1 MIKDHDIMDLQT
13 IHSSCQCE
21 ITEVSCDLD
30 RRSELHKDGCSIFV
44 EGLVIAL
51 DCDKCEAFTENDTRP
66 DIISI
71 QECDKARSWLILEMK
86 NTMRPRAAEQAK
98 AALKRLGQDALFPIY
113 LSHAR
118 VVFVIGKRRK
128 ADNTLMRDI
137 GMIEVG
143 QWRVVPRLLPSGGI
157 VKCGLSP

>member
-1 MIKDHDIMDLQT
+1 MTKDHDIMELQA

-21 ITEVSCDLD
+21 MVEVSCDVD
-30 RRSELHKDGCSIFV
+30 GRSELHKDGCSIFV
-44 EGLVIAL
+44 ENLLIAL
-51 DCDKCEAFTENDTRP
+51 DCDKCDAFTEQDTRP

-71 QECDKARSWLILEMK
+71 QECDAARLWLILEMK

-98 AALKRLGQDALFPIY
+98 AALQRLGQDALFPIH
-113 LSHAR
+113 LSRAR
-118 VVFVIGKRRK
+118 VVFVIGRRRR
-128 ADNTLMRDI
+128 ADNTLMRQI

-157 VKCGLSP
+157 VRCGLSP